1 MQDNL
6 QGGREEQVFL
16 MITTTK
22 AISSSAPGEW
32 SIYSVWKKLLH
43 TLLIVKCF
51 NIEFSDFL
59 FQL

>member
-6 QGGREEQVFL
+6 QDGKGEQLFY
-16 MITTTK
+16 MTTMTET
-22 AISSSAPGEW
+22 ISSSAAGEW
-32 SIYSVWKKLLH
+32 SIYYVWKKLLH
-43 TLLIVKCF
+43 TLLIVKCC